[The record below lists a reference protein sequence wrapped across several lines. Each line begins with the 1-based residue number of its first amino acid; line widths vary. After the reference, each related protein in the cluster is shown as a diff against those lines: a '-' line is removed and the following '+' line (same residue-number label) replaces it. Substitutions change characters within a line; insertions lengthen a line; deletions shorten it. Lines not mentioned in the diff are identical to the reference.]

1 MPQWI
6 DDAIRLR
13 GFRRLFEGW
22 GGYTRMYRRLYGA
35 HLEMMIRRMTG
46 ETTTE
51 KRTASNSAAKVVSS
65 MSL

>member
-1 MPQWI
+1 
-6 DDAIRLR
+6 
-13 GFRRLFEGW
+13 
-22 GGYTRMYRRLYGA
+22 MYRRLYGA